1 MSAPLVSILI
11 PAYNSSEW
19 IAETLESAVA
29 QTWPHKEIIVVDDG
43 STDDTLRVARLF
55 SEKNV
60 HVVTQ
65 SNQGAAAARNAA
77 LSICQGDYIQYLD
90 ADDILEPDKIEAQMR
105 YLRSH
110 DLSPRALVS
119 GAWAQFHYRR
129 SRAQF
134 QPSALWANL
143 SPVEWLLRKLSQ
155 HLYMQTDNWLVSRQL
170 TDAVGPWDAQLFRD
184 NDGEYFARVIVAS
197 EGVHFVPDAKSYWRI
212 AGFKSVSYV
221 GGSSKKLESLCRS
234 MKLHIKYLRSLEDS
248 ERVRAAC
255 LSYIRWWLPEFYPY
269 RPDLAEEL
277 KRVTEQLG
285 GRFEEPR
292 LSRKYQWIV
301 NRFGWHAARRAQILL
316 PKVRWS
322 VAIEW
327 DKLMFNLNVR

>member
-1 MSAPLVSILI
+1 VTAPLVSIVI
-11 PAYNSSEW
+11 PAYNSGEW
-19 IAETLESAVA
+19 IAETLESAVG
-29 QTWPHKEIIVVDDG
+29 QTWANKEIIVVDDG
-43 STDDTLRVARLF
+43 STDDTLRIAKGFSAR
-55 SEKNV
+55 NV
-60 HVVTQ
+60 QVVTQ
-65 SNQGAAAARNAA
+65 PNQGAAAARNTA
-77 LSICQGDYIQYLD
+77 LALCQGDYIQYLD
-90 ADDILEPDKIEAQMR
+90 ADDILEPDKIETQIGHI
-105 YLRSH
+105 RSH
-110 DLSPRALVS
+110 GLSPRTLVS
-119 GAWAQFHYRR
+119 GAWATFHYRR
-129 SRAQF
+129 NRAQF
-134 QPSALWANL
+134 VPSPLWANL

-170 TDAVGPWDAQLFRD
+170 TDAVGPWDEQLFRD
-184 NDGEYFARVIVAS
+184 NDGEYFARVMVAS
-197 EGVHFVPDAKSYWRI
+197 EGVHFVPDAKSYWRV

-234 MKLHIKYLRSLEDS
+234 IKLHIKYLRSLEDS

-255 LSYIRWWLPEFYPY
+255 LFYIGSWLHEFYPY

-277 KRVTEQLG
+277 KRATEQLG

-301 NRFGWHAARRAQILL
+301 DRFGWRAARRAQILL

-327 DKLMFNLNVR
+327 DRLMFNLNVR

>member
-1 MSAPLVSILI
+1 MTAPLVSIVI
-11 PAYNSSEW
+11 PAYNSGEW
-19 IAETLESAVA
+19 IAETLESAVG
-29 QTWPHKEIIVVDDG
+29 QTWANKEIIVVDDG
-43 STDDTLRVARLF
+43 STDDTLRIAKGFSAR
-55 SEKNV
+55 NV
-60 HVVTQ
+60 QVLTQ
-65 SNQGAAAARNAA
+65 PNQGAAAARNTA
-77 LSICQGDYIQYLD
+77 LALCQGDYIQYLD
-90 ADDILEPDKIEAQMR
+90 ADDILEPDKIETQIGHI
-105 YLRSH
+105 RSH
-110 DLSPRALVS
+110 GLSPRTLVS
-119 GAWAQFHYRR
+119 GAWATFHYRR
-129 SRAQF
+129 NRAQF
-134 QPSALWANL
+134 VPSPLWANL
-143 SPVEWLLRKLSQ
+143 SPVEWLLRKLSR

-170 TDAVGPWDAQLFRD
+170 TDAVGPWDEQLFRD
-184 NDGEYFARVIVAS
+184 NDGEYFARVMVAS
-197 EGVHFVPDAKSYWRI
+197 EGVHFVPDAKSYWRV

-255 LSYIRWWLPEFYPY
+255 LFYIGSWLHEFYPY

-277 KRVTEQLG
+277 KRATEQLG

-301 NRFGWHAARRAQILL
+301 DRFGWRAARRAQILL

-327 DKLMFNLNVR
+327 DRLMFNLNVR